1 MPLTSWPRA
10 YFERSHGD
18 LGAAVEEVATQ
29 AATKLRFE
37 YRSVER
43 ARSWPFPQLRV
54 DSGKDSMIV
63 SVRPFS
69 RGISVLVAPLQGWS
83 LLDALRG
90 KERGAASGLQTLC
103 TRIHA
108 VLLDVPD
115 VVGLRWYLRG
125 AKESVGTPDELPW

>member
-10 YFERSHGD
+10 YFERPQAD
-18 LGAAVEEVATQ
+18 LRAAAQEVATL
-29 AATKLRFE
+29 AANKLRCE

-54 DSGKDSMIV
+54 DSGKESMIV
-63 SVRPFS
+63 SVRPDS

-83 LLDALRG
+83 LLDAFQG

-103 TRIHA
+103 TQIHT

-115 VVGLRWYLRG
+115 VVGLRWYLKG
-125 AKESVGTPDELPW
+125 ARESVGTPDELPW